1 MPPPILENDGYLY
14 IYIINIH
21 IYIYYIYTY
30 IYHIYYIDVDLP
42 PYLVGG
48 FNHLEKHE
56 SQWEELSH
64 ICILYMPWYE
74 DVQLDRYP
82 LVN

>member
-1 MPPPILENDGYLY
+1 MMGIY

-21 IYIYYIYTY
+21 IYILYIYTY

-64 ICILYMPWYE
+64 IIMENKKCLKPPTMYIYI
-74 DVQLDRYP
+74 
-82 LVN
+82 